1 MRKRKYYFFLAVL
14 SLVLIIP
21 QEISSAKTRKIKL
34 SKKNVILHT
43 GESCKVKLKAAKK
56 SKIKWHSSNKKIV
69 KVKNGSIK
77 AINSGE
83 CIVTAKYKGKRYECD
98 VVVKGMDFTFDAPI
112 ASPKLPI
119 VKEPPIVPDPM
130 PSEGSGMD
138 YNFSDIKNFED
149 ITFDVQIAAN
159 VLCVKIKNNSGTDIT
174 IGKDFVLEYYNNS
187 QWEIVKTRPGSFFEE
202 VVLLVRDGSE
212 YMERIDLSKYFEEL
226 AAGKYRIT
234 KVVRANNEGNIQ
246 SEFTI
251 VRE

>member
-14 SLVLIIP
+14 FLVVIIP

-34 SKKNVILHT
+34 SKKNVTLHT

-56 SKIKWHSSNKKIV
+56 SKIKWYSSNKKIV

-77 AINSGE
+77 AINRGE
-83 CIVTAKYKGKRYECD
+83 CIVMAKYKGKRYECD
-98 VVVKGMDFTFDAPI
+98 VVVKSMDNTFNAPI
-112 ASPKLPI
+112 ESPMLPI
-119 VKEPPIVPDPM
+119 VKEPPIVPEPM

-138 YNFSDIKNFED
+138 CNFPDIKNFED

-159 VLCVKIKNNSGTDIT
+159 ALCVKIKNNSGTDIT
-174 IGKDFVLEYYNNS
+174 IGKEFVLEYYNNS
-187 QWEIVKTRPGSFFEE
+187 QWEIVKTRPGSCFEE
-202 VVLLVRDGSE
+202 VVQLVKDGSE
-212 YMERIDLSKYFEEL
+212 YMEQIDLSQYFEEL